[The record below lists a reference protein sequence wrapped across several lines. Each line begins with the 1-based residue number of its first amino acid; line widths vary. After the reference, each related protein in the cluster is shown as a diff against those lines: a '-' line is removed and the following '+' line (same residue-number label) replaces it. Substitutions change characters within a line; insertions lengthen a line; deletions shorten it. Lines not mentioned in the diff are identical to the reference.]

1 MPDVTTDIFAEMIS
15 LLTGGIIPDLKT
27 AIIAILTIYMIYIGL
42 DILITKAFGLSIGE
56 RLEYNE
62 YAYKRRKREEFRRRY
77 ETEAQPKPKTT
88 NYLGI

>member
-1 MPDVTTDIFAEMIS
+1 MPDVTNDIFTEMIS

-27 AIIAILTIYMIYIGL
+27 AIMAILTIYIIYIGL
-42 DILITKAFGLSIGE
+42 DILITKAFGLGISE

-62 YAYKRRKREEFRRRY
+62 YASKRRKSEEFRRKY
-77 ETEAQPKPKTT
+77 ESETKPKQKTN

>member
-1 MPDVTTDIFAEMIS
+1 MPDVTTDIFTEMIS

-27 AIIAILTIYMIYIGL
+27 AIMAILTIYMIYIGL
-42 DILITKAFGLSIGE
+42 DILITKAFGLGISE

-62 YAYKRRKREEFRRRY
+62 YAYNRRKREDFRRRY
-77 ETEAQPKPKTT
+77 ESETKPQSKPT